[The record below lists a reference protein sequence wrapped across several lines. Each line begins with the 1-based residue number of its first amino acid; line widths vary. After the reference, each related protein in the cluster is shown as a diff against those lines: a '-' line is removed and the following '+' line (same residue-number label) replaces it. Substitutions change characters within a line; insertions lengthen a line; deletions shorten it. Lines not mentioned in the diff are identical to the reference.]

1 MHFFGSFC
9 VVFNRILPKMFEY
22 GAFHFM
28 NSIMMKGE
36 LANHYLEYI
45 LINSLAKHY
54 KVGTGVA

>member
-1 MHFFGSFC
+1 M
-9 VVFNRILPKMFEY
+9 VFNRILPKMFEY